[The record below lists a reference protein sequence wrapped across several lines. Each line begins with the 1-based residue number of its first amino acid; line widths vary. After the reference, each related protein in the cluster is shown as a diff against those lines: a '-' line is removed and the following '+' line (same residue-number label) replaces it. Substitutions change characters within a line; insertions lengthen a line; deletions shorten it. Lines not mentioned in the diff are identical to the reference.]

1 MIYVIIAVV
10 IVYALNVF
18 MYEKYIERQK
28 RTINL
33 LEQSKINAEDRVD
46 LLEQLNEAAENE
58 IEAMRGQIRKAA
70 AKTETMKL
78 GDAIQKIREQEND

>member
-70 AKTETMKL
+70 ADTETMKL
-78 GDAIQKIREQEND
+78 GDAIQKIREQENE